1 MGKSIFP
8 LLYFGYVVYN
18 FPSYLLRI
26 IYIWHKG
33 KRNKLCWGWCFSLWK
48 YIIFIGMKLN
58 RKTIVVILIY
68 VWRLVFS
75 FFLVFWDFVW
85 GRFIIYRTIISSL
98 RVKVWTI
105 KKILGNA
112 AFSLYGNIVKDIR
125 GLVSVFQFSDFIY
138 LHRACNLVADALAKK
153 AKTSLGPHVWLDVMP
168 EDIALLFS
176 FDIH

>member
-1 MGKSIFP
+1 MAFGVFV
-8 LLYFGYVVYN
+8 LL
-18 FPSYLLRI
+18 
-26 IYIWHKG
+26 
-33 KRNKLCWGWCFSLWK
+33 
-48 YIIFIGMKLN
+48 
-58 RKTIVVILIY
+58 
-68 VWRLVFS
+68 
-75 FFLVFWDFVW
+75 
-85 GRFIIYRTIISSL
+85 RTIISSL
-98 RVKVWTI
+98 RVKVRTI

-153 AKTSLGPHVWLDVMP
+153 AKTSLGPYVWLDVMP